1 MNFNI
6 SGFTHKGTLKDT
18 NQDCVL
24 LNQHL
29 LISGSASLEDQSE
42 CCCFVA
48 DGVGGN
54 KAGDFASRY
63 VLENIKALPGNSDL
77 ETELR
82 RINLQLLEKSSNN
95 QELHGMATTLTGL
108 IADEEMFSVVHAG
121 DSQLWLLRNE
131 TFFKVTNDQVLN
143 DSDENSPITS
153 FFGGLTDDLKF
164 DEDIFVREINIGDIF
179 LICSDGLFKSL
190 NYKAVQSILKD
201 NTEIQSKSNVLLEQC
216 LQNGADDNVS
226 VVLINRGE

>member
-6 SGFTHKGTLKDT
+6 SGFTHKGTEKDS

-24 LNQHL
+24 LNQSL
-29 LISGSASLEDQSE
+29 LVSGAANLQNQSH
-42 CCCFVA
+42 CFCFVA

-63 VLENIKALPGNSDL
+63 VLENIKSLGRPLDL
-77 ETELR
+77 KTSLRGINQQLLNKSTTIQELR
-82 RINLQLLEKSSNN
+82 
-95 QELHGMATTLTGL
+95 GTATTLTGL
-108 IADEEMFSVVHAG
+108 IADEDTFSVVHAG
-121 DSQLWLLRNE
+121 DSQLWLFRNE
-131 TFFKVTNDQVLN
+131 IFFKVTNDQVFN

-153 FFGGLTDDLKF
+153 YFGGLTDSLTF
-164 DEDIFVREINIGDIF
+164 DEDIFVREINVGDTF

-190 NYKAVQSILKD
+190 NNKTVKTILDGDDDLEVKSQVILK
-201 NTEIQSKSNVLLEQC
+201 KC

-226 VVLINRGE
+226 LVLIYRGE